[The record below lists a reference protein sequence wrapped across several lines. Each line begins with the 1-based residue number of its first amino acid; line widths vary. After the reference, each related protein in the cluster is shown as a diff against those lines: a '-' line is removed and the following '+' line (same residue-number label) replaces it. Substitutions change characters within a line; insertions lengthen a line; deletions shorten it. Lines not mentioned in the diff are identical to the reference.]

1 MIVSKL
7 ALVAGAI
14 LTRAALARSIYQ
26 DTSQQ
31 ILDGA
36 TSAPFE
42 CDIPPAIDPSR
53 DGLPSARDIF
63 SDNEALLLQVK
74 RHGTI
79 VKIPSI
85 SYDDNGEPGED
96 PRWDV
101 FYDIHR
107 ALAALYPNIHLRAAR
122 ETVNTFG
129 LVYTIQGSEPA
140 LKPLL
145 LAAHQDVVPVADAST
160 WKYSPFSAHF
170 DGQWLWGRGAS
181 DDKNSLTGLFSALEA
196 LLSNPRWV
204 PRRTIILALGFDEE
218 CSGRRGAGHIGPYL
232 EQRYGPNSLA
242 LILDEGGMG
251 LQLLGNDTLY
261 ALPAVMEKGHVDI
274 WLELY
279 VNGGHSS
286 TPFPHTGIGIM
297 AEFVNHLESNPWKPR
312 LIEGS
317 PIYNHFV
324 CQAKYSPDAAPN
336 ITKLINK
343 GDLEALSEEL
353 ATIDRSTQYR
363 IQTSQAVDYF
373 LGGVK
378 INAMPEYIKIGVN
391 HRIAPQDSITAVK
404 ANILKQIRS
413 IVKKFGLTVSAFK
426 GEENNPDIELDE
438 HLSDGAVDPMYEVDY
453 NGTLVLTSSQPTLV
467 APISPTSGPIWDV
480 FSGTIQHSFA
490 FEGGKVVPVG
500 ELMTGNTD
508 TRHYLNLTPHIYR
521 WTPTRQ
527 GRSAN
532 AHTVDERVDMYAHL
546 ELVRFYY
553 DLIRNFDASP
563 VAALE
568 EKLSSEEL

>member
-7 ALVAGAI
+7 ALIAGP
-14 LTRAALARSIYQ
+14 LTRFTLARSIHL
-26 DTSQQ
+26 DESQQ
-31 ILDGA
+31 ILGDVSPIA
-36 TSAPFE
+36 FK
-42 CDIPPAIDPSR
+42 CDIPPVLDPSK
-53 DGLPSARDIF
+53 DGLPAARDIF
-63 SDNEALLLQVK
+63 SDHEALLLQVK
-74 RHGTI
+74 RHSTV
-79 VKIPSI
+79 VKIPTI

-96 PRWDV
+96 TRWEV
-101 FYDIHR
+101 FYDLHR
-107 ALAALYPNIHLRAAR
+107 ALAALYPNIHLRATR

-129 LVYTIQGSEPA
+129 LVFTIQGTEPT

-160 WKYSPFSAHF
+160 WKYPPFSAHF

-218 CSGRRGAGHIGPYL
+218 SSGRRGAGHIGPFL
-232 EQRYGPNSLA
+232 EKRYGPDSID

-251 LQLLGNDTLY
+251 LQLLGNNTLY

-286 TPFPHTGIGIM
+286 IPFPHTGIGIM
-297 AEFVNHLESNPWKPR
+297 AEFINHLESNPWKPK

-324 CQAKYSPDAAPN
+324 CQAKYSPGAAPN

-343 GDLEALSEEL
+343 GDLETLTKEL
-353 ATIDRSTQYR
+353 ATIDRATQYR

-391 HRIAPQDSITAVK
+391 HRIAPQDSIQAVK
-404 ANILKQIRS
+404 ANILEKIKP
-413 IVKKFGLTVSAFK
+413 IVKKFGLKVSAFK
-426 GEENNPDIELDE
+426 GEEHNPDIELD
-438 HLSDGAVDPMYEVDY
+438 VDPMYEVEY

-467 APISPTSGPIWDV
+467 TPISPTSGPVWDV

-490 FEGGKVVPVG
+490 FEGGKVIPVG

-508 TRHYLNLTPHIYR
+508 TRHYLNLSRHIYR

-527 GRSAN
+527 GHN
-532 AHTVDERVDMYAHL
+532 VNGHTVDEGVDMYAHL

-553 DLIRNFDASP
+553 DLIRNFDAFP
-563 VAALE
+563 VVAFE
-568 EKLSSEEL
+568 EQEIDIGEL

>member
-1 MIVSKL
+1 MIVSRL
-7 ALVAGAI
+7 TLIAGT
-14 LTRAALARSIYQ
+14 LTRLALARSIHQ
-26 DTSQQ
+26 DVSS
-31 ILDGA
+31 A
-36 TSAPFE
+36 TFK
-42 CDIPPAIDPSR
+42 CDIPPAVDPSK
-53 DGLPSARDIF
+53 DGLPAARDIF
-63 SDNEALLLQVK
+63 SDHEALLLQVK
-74 RHGTI
+74 RHSTI

-101 FYDIHR
+101 FYDLHR
-107 ALAALYPNIHLRAAR
+107 ALAALYPNIHLRATR

-129 LVYTIQGSEPA
+129 LVYTIQGTEPA

-145 LAAHQDVVPVADAST
+145 LAAHQDVVPVADPST
-160 WKYSPFSAHF
+160 WKYPPFSAHF

-232 EQRYGPNSLA
+232 EKRYGPDSLA
-242 LILDEGGMG
+242 LVLDEGGMG

-297 AEFVNHLESNPWKPR
+297 AEFVNHLESNPWKPK

-343 GDLEALSEEL
+343 GDLETLTEEL

-391 HRIAPQDSITAVK
+391 HRIAPQDSISAVK
-404 ANILKQIRS
+404 ANILKQIKP

-426 GEENNPDIELDE
+426 GEEHNPDIELD
-438 HLSDGAVDPMYEVDY
+438 VNPTYEVEY

-467 APISPTSGPIWDV
+467 TPISPTSGPIWDV

-490 FEGGKVVPVG
+490 FEGGKVIPVG

-508 TRHYLNLTPHIYR
+508 TRHYLNLTRHIYR

-527 GRSAN
+527 GHNAN

-563 VAALE
+563 VAAFE
-568 EKLSSEEL
+568 EQVDIGEL

>member
-7 ALVAGAI
+7 ALVASA
-14 LTRAALARSIYQ
+14 LSTATLARSILQ
-26 DTSQQ
+26 DGTQDV
-31 ILDGA
+31 LEEA
-36 TSAPFE
+36 TSTSFN
-42 CDIPPAIDPSR
+42 CDIPAALDPSK
-53 DGLPSARDIF
+53 DGLPAARDIF
-63 SDNEALLLQVK
+63 SGDEALKLQVE
-74 RHGTI
+74 RHSTI

-96 PRWDV
+96 PRWNI
-101 FYDIHR
+101 FYDLHK
-107 ALAALYPNIHLRAAR
+107 AFAALYPNLHLRMAR
-122 ETVNTFG
+122 DTVNTFG
-129 LVYTIQGSEPA
+129 LIYTIKGTEPA
-140 LKPLL
+140 LKPLM
-145 LAAHQDVVPVADAST
+145 LAAHQDVVPVAEDST
-160 WKYSPFSAHF
+160 WKYPPFSAHF

-181 DDKNSLTGLFSALEA
+181 DDKNSLTGLMSALET
-196 LLSNPRWV
+196 LLSNPLWV

-218 CSGRRGAGHIGPYL
+218 CSGRRGAGYIGRYL
-232 EQRYGPNSLA
+232 ENLYGPNSMA
-242 LILDEGGMG
+242 LVLDEGGMG
-251 LQLLGNDTLY
+251 LQLLGDDTLY

-297 AEFVNHLESNPWKPR
+297 AEFVNQLESNPWKPK

-324 CQAKYSPDAAPN
+324 CQARYSPDAAPN
-336 ITKLINK
+336 ITKLIHK
-343 GDLEALSEEL
+343 GDLEALTEEL
-353 ATIDRSTQYR
+353 ATVDRATQYR

-391 HRIAPQDSITAVK
+391 HRIAPQDSISAVK
-404 ANILKQIRS
+404 TNILKQIKP

-426 GEENNPDIELDE
+426 GEDHNPDFELE
-438 HLSDGAVDPMYEVDY
+438 ENLKDGTMNPMYEVDY
-453 NGTLVLTSSQPTLV
+453 NATLVLTSSQATLV
-467 APISPTSGPIWDV
+467 APISPTSGDVWDT

-490 FEGGKVVPVG
+490 FDGGKVVPVG

-508 TRHYLNLTPHIYR
+508 TRHYLNLTPHVYR
-521 WTPTRQ
+521 WTPIRQ
-527 GRSAN
+527 GHNRN
-532 AHTVDERVDMYAHL
+532 AHTVDERADMYTHL
-546 ELVRFYY
+546 ELVSFYY

-563 VAALE
+563 VAAFE
-568 EKLSSEEL
+568 EQSDMGEL

>member
-1 MIVSKL
+1 MIVPKL
-7 ALVAGAI
+7 ALVASVFSTVI
-14 LTRAALARSIYQ
+14 ARSILQ
-26 DTSQQ
+26 DEAQEV
-31 ILDGA
+31 LEDV
-36 TSAPFE
+36 APADFQ
-42 CDIPPAIDPSR
+42 CDVPPALDPSK
-53 DGLPSARDIF
+53 DGLPAARDIF
-63 SDNEALLLQVK
+63 SDDKALQLQVK
-74 RHGTI
+74 RHAAI
-79 VKIPSI
+79 VRVPSI
-85 SYDDNGEPGED
+85 SYDDNGDPGDD

-101 FYDIHR
+101 FYDLHR
-107 ALAALYPNIHLRAAR
+107 VFAALYPNVHLRMDR
-122 ETVNTFG
+122 ETVNIFG
-129 LVYTIQGSEPA
+129 LVYTIKGTDPA
-140 LKPLL
+140 LKPIM

-160 WKYSPFSAHF
+160 WKYPPFSAHF

-181 DDKNSLTGLFSALEA
+181 DDKNSLTGLMSALEA
-196 LLSNPRWV
+196 LLLNPFWV

-218 CSGRRGAGHIGPYL
+218 CSGCRGAGYIGRFL
-232 EQRYGPNSLA
+232 EKRYGPDSIA

-297 AEFVNHLESNPWKPR
+297 TEFVNQLESNPWKPK
-312 LIEGS
+312 LIKGS

-336 ITKLINK
+336 ITKLLSK
-343 GDLEALSEEL
+343 GDLDTLTEEL
-353 ATIDRSTQYR
+353 VTIDRATQYR

-373 LGGVK
+373 FGGVK

-391 HRIAPQDSITAVK
+391 HRIAPQDSISAVK
-404 ANILKQIRS
+404 ANILKQIKP
-413 IVKKFGLTVSAFK
+413 IVNKFGLSVSAFK
-426 GEENNPDIELDE
+426 GEEHNPDIELDE
-438 HLSDGAVDPMYEVDY
+438 EIPDSLGLMYEVDY

-467 APISPTSGPIWDV
+467 APISPTSGPIWDI

-490 FEGGKVVPVG
+490 FEDGKVVPVG

-508 TRHYLNLTPHIYR
+508 TRHYLNLTSHIYR

-527 GRSAN
+527 GHNAN
-532 AHTVDERVDMYAHL
+532 AHTVDERVDMYSHMDA
-546 ELVRFYY
+546 VRFYY
-553 DLIRNFDASP
+553 DLIRNFDATP
-563 VAALE
+563 VATFE
-568 EKLSSEEL
+568 EQRDIGEL